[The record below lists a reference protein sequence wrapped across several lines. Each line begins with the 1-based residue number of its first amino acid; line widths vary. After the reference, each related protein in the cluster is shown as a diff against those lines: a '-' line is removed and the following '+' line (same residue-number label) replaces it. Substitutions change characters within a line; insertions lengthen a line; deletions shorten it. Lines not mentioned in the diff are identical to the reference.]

1 MAAGR
6 HAAGEPPMT
15 FPNYPPNYDSPP
27 LLTAAAQLE
36 GKRLPSAPPWLIF
49 CPQASVMRHAVKRWR
64 GKQVPGFF
72 GETYLLGKSEQQVA
86 VAGGFGVG
94 APVVGVLVEAF
105 AVWGVSQFVW
115 LGIAG
120 GLQPGL
126 GTGELV
132 LVETA
137 VRDEGTSHHYLPTA
151 PTVAASATL
160 VERVEQAILGANL
173 PSYKGAT
180 WTTDAPY
187 RETAAAVAHYQQMGV
202 QTVEMEVAA
211 LFAVASYCQKEAAA
225 LLAVSDL
232 LAGGVW
238 QTAVSPHLPEQRLAQ
253 ALDALVRAALEA
265 R

>member
-1 MAAGR
+1 MS
-6 HAAGEPPMT
+6 
-15 FPNYPPNYDSPP
+15 FPNYPPNFDSPP
-27 LLTAAAQLE
+27 LLTAAQLQ

-49 CPQASVMRHAVKRWR
+49 CPQASVLRHAVKQWR
-64 GKQVPGFF
+64 GRRVPGFF
-72 GETYLLGKSEQQVA
+72 GETYLLAKSGKQVA

-105 AVWGVSQFVW
+105 AVWGVGQFVW

-120 GLQPGL
+120 GLQPDL
-126 GTGELV
+126 HTGELV

-137 VRDEGTSHHYLPTA
+137 VRDEGTSHHYLPSE
-151 PTVAASATL
+151 PTVAASTPLTESVA
-160 VERVEQAILGANL
+160 QAIAQANL
-173 PSYKGAT
+173 PCHKGAT

-187 RETAAAVAHYQQMGV
+187 RETAAAVAHYQQQGV

-225 LLAVSDL
+225 LLAVSDS

-238 QTAVSPHLPEQRLAQ
+238 QPAAAPQLPEQRLAQ
-253 ALDALVRAALEA
+253 ALDELVRLA
-265 R
+265 REQAR

>member
-1 MAAGR
+1 MS
-6 HAAGEPPMT
+6 

-49 CPQASVMRHAVKRWR
+49 CPQASVLRHAVKRWR
-64 GKQVPGFF
+64 GRRVPGFF
-72 GETYLLGKSEQQVA
+72 GETYLLGKSGHQVA

-105 AVWGVSQFVW
+105 AAWGVGRFVW

-120 GLQPGL
+120 GLQPEL
-126 GTGELV
+126 HTGELV

-137 VRDEGTSHHYLPTA
+137 VRDEGASHHYLPSE
-151 PTVAASATL
+151 PTVAASTQLTAS
-160 VERVEQAILGANL
+160 VAQAIAQADL
-173 PSYKGAT
+173 PYQTGAT

-187 RETAAAVAHYQQMGV
+187 RETAAAVAHYQQSGV
-202 QTVEMEVAA
+202 QAVEMEVAA
-211 LFAVASYCQKEAAA
+211 LFAVAQYCQREAAA
-225 LLAVSDL
+225 LLAVSDS

-238 QTAVSPHLPEQRLAQ
+238 QQATAPQLPEQRLAQ
-253 ALDALVRAALEA
+253 ALDGLVRLATEQA

>member
-1 MAAGR
+1 MS
-6 HAAGEPPMT
+6 
-15 FPNYPPNYDSPP
+15 FPNYPPNFDSPL

-36 GKRLPSAPPWLIF
+36 GKRLPSVPPWLIF
-49 CPQASVMRHAVKRWR
+49 CPQASVLRHAVRRWR

-72 GETYLLGKSEQQVA
+72 GETYLLGKSDQQVA

-105 AVWGVSQFVW
+105 VVWGVSRFVW

-120 GLQPGL
+120 GLQPEL
-126 GTGELV
+126 RTGDLV

-137 VRDEGTSHHYLPTA
+137 VRDEGTSHHYLPSA

-160 VERVEQAILGANL
+160 TESVAQAISQANL
-173 PSYKGAT
+173 PGHKGAT

-187 RETAAAVAHYQQMGV
+187 RETAAAVTHYQQLGV

-211 LFAVASYCQKEAAA
+211 LLAVASYCQKEAAA
-225 LLAVSDL
+225 LLAVSDS

-238 QTAVSPHLPEQRLAQ
+238 QTAVSPHLPEQRLTQ
-253 ALDALVRAALEA
+253 ALDGLVRLAMEQT